1 MTIASKPSTDPP
13 DTVLS
18 IQYLRGAA
26 ALGVVASHAAHGT
39 FEIGASGV
47 DVFFVISGF
56 IMWGVTAKRRQT
68 PGQFLKARAI
78 RVAPPY
84 LGLTLLVALGIVLL
98 PGLFN
103 HAVLTPRH
111 LLLSLLFIPHH
122 DPYGSLFPVLIP
134 GWTLTYEMY
143 FYGLFGLGL
152 ASPRRWR
159 GMAIC
164 GALLALVGA
173 GALFGPF
180 DFAAATTYTSP
191 LLLEFAAGIVLAR
204 WRLSTR
210 LGVPAL
216 LAGLV
221 ALACWQWLVGV
232 PSPNGMLRLLVW
244 GLPAALLVAGAL
256 SLETAL
262 RAKPLALPLRLG
274 GASYGIYLTHVFV
287 LAALFKLGLP
297 DDGWTL
303 AIPAGLA
310 ASALAGT
317 AWWKLVEVP
326 LTRLARRVI

>member
-1 MTIASKPSTDPP
+1 
-13 DTVLS
+13 
-18 IQYLRGAA
+18 
-26 ALGVVASHAAHGT
+26 
-39 FEIGASGV
+39 
-47 DVFFVISGF
+47 
-56 IMWGVTAKRRQT
+56 
-68 PGQFLKARAI
+68 
-78 RVAPPY
+78 
-84 LGLTLLVALGIVLL
+84 VLL

-210 LGVPAL
+210 PCSRALWPWPACGA
-216 LAGLV
+216 AG
-221 ALACWQWLVGV
+221 GG
-232 PSPNGMLRLLVW
+232 S
-244 GLPAALLVAGAL
+244 LVAGDRAARQAPGL
-256 SLETAL
+256 AAAPWRRVL
-262 RAKPLALPLRLG
+262 RHLPDPRFRPG
-274 GASYGIYLTHVFV
+274 GAVQ
-287 LAALFKLGLP
+287 
-297 DDGWTL
+297 
-303 AIPAGLA
+303 AGLA
-310 ASALAGT
+310 RQRLDLRYPGGAGG
-317 AWWKLVEVP
+317 LGVGGNSMVE
-326 LTRLARRVI
+326 ARRGAAHPARAPRHLGVTP